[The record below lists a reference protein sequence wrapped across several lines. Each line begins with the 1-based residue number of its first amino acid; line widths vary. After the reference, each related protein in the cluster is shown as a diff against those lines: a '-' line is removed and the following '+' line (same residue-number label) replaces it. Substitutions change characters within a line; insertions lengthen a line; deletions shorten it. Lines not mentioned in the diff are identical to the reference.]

1 MRRVQATKAR
11 GKGPF
16 STKTQGVLM
25 DARSLSRRRFL
36 QGVAGVGAAAAL
48 TACVPAPSPDTAA
61 GSDTADAA
69 VVEVLMFDRNVVQDL
84 EYRKEL
90 AERFNASQGGI
101 RVTVD
106 VIPQGYDQTIMAR
119 IAGGTAGDAFR
130 HASHFGMSKFTTRGL
145 LQALD
150 EYVAL
155 DDYDLSVFIE
165 GPLSSNRV
173 NGKLYALPVNG
184 HAGHAGLYFAPEIFG
199 EAGVELPTADWT
211 YDDFKDA
218 AATLTRDTDGDGKS
232 DSWGTWFGAWYQANL
247 TLISAHDGW
256 PLNEDGTQATWG
268 EPGAIA
274 GMQWIQDMY
283 HVVQALPVMAD
294 SAAKQQLWSSGKLA
308 SALSGV
314 WEGAY
319 LGDITPENL
328 TFSLVPG
335 PKGPT
340 GKRGG
345 FAGCNNFPIWSSSEQ
360 PYETF
365 QWIKYLS
372 SQEVGVEGIGRIG
385 EPGLRYDVFE
395 HPDVAND
402 PLIIPHFQV
411 LQHVKPFPAPH
422 NGRDS
427 EVIEATKPLL
437 EGMYVNELS
446 AEEGCQRLQEAIQAI
461 LDMPPVEAA

>member
-1 MRRVQATKAR
+1 M
-11 GKGPF
+11 
-16 STKTQGVLM
+16 KTSM
-25 DARSLSRRRFL
+25 LSRRDFLRFVS
-36 QGVAGVGAAAAL
+36 GAGTAAAL
-48 TACVPAPSPDTAA
+48 IACVPTTPAA
-61 GSDTADAA
+61 SGGEATGQDMVDQA
-69 VVEVLMFDRNVVQDL
+69 VIEVLMFDRNVVQDL

-90 AERFNASQGGI
+90 ADRFNADNGDI
-101 RVTVD
+101 KVTVD

-145 LQALD
+145 LQ
-150 EYVAL
+150 EL
-155 DDYDLSVFIE
+155 DDFVDLDSYDLSVFIE
-165 GPLSSNRV
+165 GPLNSNRLG
-173 NGKLYALPVNG
+173 GKLYALPVNG

-211 YDDFKDA
+211 YDDFRA
-218 AATLTRDTDGDGKS
+218 AAAQLTQDTDGDGKS
-232 DSWGTWFGAWYQANL
+232 DVWGTWFGAWYQANL
-247 TLISAHDGW
+247 TLISAHGGW
-256 PLNEDGTQATWG
+256 PLNDDGSQATWG
-268 EPGAIA
+268 EPGAVA
-274 GMQWIQDMY
+274 GMRWIQDMY
-283 HVVQALPVMAD
+283 HEIEALPVMAD

-319 LGDITPENL
+319 LGDITPEGL

-340 GKRGG
+340 GLRGG
-345 FAGCNNFPIWSSSEQ
+345 FAGCNNFPIWSSSEH

-372 SQEVGVEGIGRIG
+372 SQEVGVEGISRIG

-395 HPDVAND
+395 DARVAND

-411 LQHVKPFPAPH
+411 LKDVKPFPTPH

-427 EVIEATKPLL
+427 EVIQATAPLL
-437 EGMYVNELS
+437 EGIYLNELS
-446 AEEGCQRLQEAIQAI
+446 AEEGCGRLQEAVQEI
-461 LDMPPVEAA
+461 LNMPPVEAV

>member
-1 MRRVQATKAR
+1 MNTKR
-11 GKGPF
+11 
-16 STKTQGVLM
+16 
-25 DARSLSRRRFL
+25 LSRRGFL
-36 QGVAGVGAAAAL
+36 RGLAGVGAASAL
-48 TACVPAPSPDTAA
+48 IACVPAAPAAPSGDAA
-61 GSDTADAA
+61 GAGAADEA

-90 AERFNASQGGI
+90 AERFNAEQGGI
-101 RVTVD
+101 QVSVD

-145 LQALD
+145 LQELD
-150 EYVAL
+150 EFVAL

-173 NGKLYALPVNG
+173 NGKLFALPVNG
-184 HAGHAGLYFAPEIFG
+184 HAGHAGLYFAPEIFA
-199 EAGVELPTADWT
+199 EAEVDLPTEDWT
-211 YDDFKDA
+211 YDDFKA
-218 AATLTRDTDGDGKS
+218 AAAQLTRDTDGDGKS

-256 PLNEDGTQATWG
+256 PLNEDGSQATWA
-268 EPGAIA
+268 EPGAVA
-274 GMQWIQDMY
+274 GMKWIQDMY
-283 HVVQALPVMAD
+283 HEVEALPVMAD

-308 SALSGV
+308 TALSGV

-319 LGDITPENL
+319 LGDITPEGL

-345 FAGCNNFPIWSSSEQ
+345 FAGCNNFPIWSSSEH

-395 HPDVAND
+395 DPRVASD

-411 LQHVKPFPAPH
+411 LKDVKPFPAPH

-427 EVIEATKPLL
+427 EVIQATAPLL
-437 EGMYVNELS
+437 EGIYLNELG
-446 AEEGCQRLQEAIQAI
+446 AQEGCERLQEAIQEI

>member
-1 MRRVQATKAR
+1 MN
-11 GKGPF
+11 
-16 STKTQGVLM
+16 TQN
-25 DARSLSRRRFL
+25 LSRRSFL
-36 QGVAGVGAAAAL
+36 RSIAGAGAIAAL
-48 TACVPAPSPDTAA
+48 VACVPTTP
-61 GSDTADAA
+61 ADAPGDTGGMDRMDEA
-69 VVEVLMFDRNVVQDL
+69 VVEVLMFDRNVIQDL

-90 AERFNASQGGI
+90 AERFNASQDGI
-101 RVTVD
+101 QVTVD

-130 HASHFGMSKFTTRGL
+130 HASHFGMSKYTTRGL
-145 LQALD
+145 LQELD
-150 EYVAL
+150 EFIAL

-173 NGKLYALPVNG
+173 NGKFYALPVNG
-184 HAGHAGLYFAPEIFG
+184 HAGHAGLYFAPETFA
-199 EAGVELPTADWT
+199 EAGIALPTADWT
-211 YDDFKDA
+211 YDDFRDA
-218 AATLTRDTDGDGKS
+218 IIQLTLDTDDDGKT

-256 PLNEDGTQATWG
+256 PLNEDGTQATWA

-283 HVVQALPVMAD
+283 HEYQVLPVMAD
-294 SAAKQQLWSSGKLA
+294 SAVKQQLWSSGKLA
-308 SALSGV
+308 SVLSGV

-345 FAGCNNFPIWSSSEQ
+345 FAGCNNFPIWSSSEH

-372 SQEVGVEGIGRIG
+372 SKEVGVEGIGRIG

-395 HPDVAND
+395 DPAVAND

-411 LQHVKPFPAPH
+411 LQDVKPFPAPH

-427 EVIEATKPLL
+427 EVIQATAPLL
-437 EGMYVNELS
+437 EGIYVNELS
-446 AEEGCQRLQEAIQAI
+446 AEEGCQRLQDAIQAI

>member
-1 MRRVQATKAR
+1 MHVKN
-11 GKGPF
+11 
-16 STKTQGVLM
+16 
-25 DARSLSRRRFL
+25 LSRRQFL
-36 QGVAGVGAAAAL
+36 VGAIGSGVAVAL
-48 TACVPAPSPDTAA
+48 ASCVPAAPAA
-61 GSDTADAA
+61 GEDAA
-69 VVEVLMFDRNVVQDL
+69 AGAAQEVVEVLMFDRNVVQDL

-90 AERFNASQGGI
+90 AERFNAERGDIQ
-101 RVTVD
+101 VTVD

-119 IAGGTAGDAFR
+119 IAGGTAGDTFR

-145 LQALD
+145 LQELD
-150 EYVAL
+150 EYVSL

-165 GPLSSNRV
+165 GPLNSNRV

-184 HAGHAGLYFAPEIFG
+184 HAGHAGLYFAPEIFAD
-199 EAGVELPTADWT
+199 AGVDLPTEDWT
-211 YDDFKDA
+211 YDDLRE
-218 AATLTRDTDGDGKS
+218 ATAKLTRDLDGDGKT
-232 DSWGTWFGAWYQANL
+232 DSWGIWFGAWYQANL
-247 TLISAHDGW
+247 TLVSAHDGW
-256 PLNEDGTQATWG
+256 PLNEDGTKSTWA
-268 EPGAIA
+268 EPGPIA

-283 HVVQALPVMAD
+283 HEVKALPVMAD
-294 SAAKQQLWSSGKLA
+294 GASRQQLWSSGKLA
-308 SALSGV
+308 TVLSGV

-319 LGDITPENL
+319 LGDITPEGL

-345 FAGCNNFPIWSSSEQ
+345 FAGCNNFPIWSSSEH

-372 SQEVGVEGIGRIG
+372 SREVGVEGIGRIG

-395 HPDVAND
+395 DPAVAND
-402 PLIIPHFQV
+402 PLIIPHFRV
-411 LQHVKPFPAPH
+411 LQDVKPFPAPH

-427 EVIEATKPLL
+427 EVIQATAPLL
-437 EGMYVNELS
+437 EGIYVNELS
-446 AEEGCQRLQEAIQAI
+446 AEEGCQRLQEAIQEI

>member
-1 MRRVQATKAR
+1 MSSKI
-11 GKGPF
+11 
-16 STKTQGVLM
+16 
-25 DARSLSRRRFL
+25 SRRSFL
-36 QGVAGVGAAAAL
+36 RIVAGTGAVAAV
-48 TACVPAPSPDTAA
+48 TACVAPAPAA
-61 GSDTADAA
+61 PADDAA
-69 VVEVLMFDRNVVQDL
+69 APAAPEMVEVLMFDRNVVQDL

-90 AERFNASQGGI
+90 AERFNAENENI
-101 RVTVD
+101 NVTVD

-145 LQALD
+145 LQ
-150 EYVAL
+150 EL
-155 DDYDLSVFIE
+155 DDFVDIDSYDLSVFVE
-165 GPLSSNRV
+165 GPLNSNRI

-184 HAGHAGLYFAPEIFG
+184 HAGHAGLYFAPEIF
-199 EAGVELPTADWT
+199 EAAGVELPTDEWT
-211 YDDFKDA
+211 YDDLMA
-218 AATLTRDTDGDGKS
+218 AAGQLTQDTDEDGKS
-232 DSWGTWFGAWYQANL
+232 DIWGIWFGAWYQANL
-247 TLISAHDGW
+247 TLISAHGGW
-256 PLNEDGTQATWG
+256 PLSEDGATATWG

-283 HVVQALPVMAD
+283 HEVEALPVMAD
-294 SAAKQQLWSSGKLA
+294 SAAKNQLWSSGKLA

-319 LGDITPENL
+319 LGDVTPENL
-328 TFSLVPG
+328 TFQLVPG
-335 PKGPT
+335 PLGPT
-340 GKRGG
+340 GVRGG
-345 FAGCNNFPIWSSSEQ
+345 FAGCNNFPIWSSSEN

-372 SQEVGVEGIGRIG
+372 SKEVGVEGIGRIG

-395 HPDVAND
+395 DPQVASD

-411 LQHVKPFPAPH
+411 LQDVKPFPTPH

-427 EVIEATKPLL
+427 EVIQATAPLL
-437 EGMYVNELS
+437 EGMYLNELS
-446 AEEGCQRLQEAIQAI
+446 AEEGCGRLAETIQEI